1 MKDIDFFGKTEEG
14 LKLMEEK
21 GIYPPRFRVAITC
34 GSPTARRHLA
44 KIEFK
49 GAVNTLKFNLP
60 LNPSP
65 TSPSK

>member
-1 MKDIDFFGKTEEG
+1 M
-14 LKLMEEK
+14 
-21 GIYPPRFRVAITC
+21 YPPRFHVAITC
-34 GSPTARRHLA
+34 SSLKASPYLA
-44 KIEFK
+44 EIEFK